1 MKELRRL
8 KENVSRDLHGVERGL
23 EIESRECEAMRVK
36 YQHLWT
42 QDPSAGPSKSLWQD
56 LKSHL
61 SALESAG
68 ASDVQVQVLWD
79 SVRSDIQL
87 LLSPNME
94 QVFHERAGSNTG
106 HLLDL
111 DVGSETDDAKERQK
125 IKGYVV
131 EIEERLGEAGDDF
144 KGEE

>member
-1 MKELRRL
+1 M
-8 KENVSRDLHGVERGL
+8 
-23 EIESRECEAMRVK
+23 K

-42 QDPSAGPSKSLWQD
+42 QDPSAGPSKSLRQD

-61 SALESAG
+61 SALEAAA

-79 SVRSDIQL
+79 SVRNDIQL
-87 LLSPNME
+87 LLSPNVE

-111 DVGSETDDAKERQK
+111 DVGSETDNAKERQK

-131 EIEERLGEAGDDF
+131 EIEERLGRLAMISKERNEVLKDLEDKVLLFASLLHF
-144 KGEE
+144 FPWLMLFV